1 MCIRSG
7 LSILGYLGYCV
18 ISKEAVCTCT
28 HFIVFGL
35 TKDLYSRHT
44 IQILGLTRP
53 WLEPMI
59 YHVRGEHAIHYTQL
73 PVQSVPITTKV
84 VSSNTAQA
92 RCTRYNIYMKNFV
105 SDLWHVSGFL
115 CIPVSS
121 TNKTDRHHITEILL
135 KVALNTIT
143 LIPNP
148 KICLW
153 R

>member
-1 MCIRSG
+1 MCMCIRSG

-28 HFIVFGL
+28 HFIIF
-35 TKDLYSRHT
+35 
-44 IQILGLTRP
+44 GLTRP
-53 WLEPMI
+53 WLEPTI

-92 RCTRYNIYMKNFV
+92 RCTRYIYMKKFV

-115 CIPVSS
+115 YIPVSS

-143 LIPNP
+143 RIPNP